1 MIQSDAAC
9 LSLWKPFCTLCPIGN
24 LSWPSWPVVSP
35 PPCFALACIPNYL
48 SLLIFWYEHWEIVRL
63 KKKNGHRKCWK
74 RSAGTGTN
82 KVNFIAKG
90 QWRGSCWSLIIVSP
104 SPRVGLSQINN
115 LCNMLT
121 VCLFK
126 QPNGYWH
133 LNHYCIKII
142 FCGCM
147 LCFCFTDSIQ
157 QSHIES
163 QCRMPPSFRWME
175 LVYLYYST
183 LHLVTF
189 INIGE
194 NITVF

>member
-1 MIQSDAAC
+1 MQHVWIY
-9 LSLWKPFCTLCPIGN
+9 GN
-24 LSWPSWPVVSP
+24 LSAHCAQLEICHGHHDQLSHHLH
-35 PPCFALACIPNYL
+35 ALHWHEYQTL
-48 SLLIFWYEHWEIVRL
+48 SLLIFWYEHWEIVRFR
-63 KKKNGHRKCWK
+63 KKNGHRKCWK
-74 RSAGTGTN
+74 RSEGTRTN

-121 VCLFK
+121 VCSFK

-157 QSHIES
+157 QCHIEN
-163 QCRMPPSFRWME
+163 QCRMPPIFRWME
-175 LVYLYYST
+175 LVYLY
-183 LHLVTF
+183 
-189 INIGE
+189 
-194 NITVF
+194 TVH